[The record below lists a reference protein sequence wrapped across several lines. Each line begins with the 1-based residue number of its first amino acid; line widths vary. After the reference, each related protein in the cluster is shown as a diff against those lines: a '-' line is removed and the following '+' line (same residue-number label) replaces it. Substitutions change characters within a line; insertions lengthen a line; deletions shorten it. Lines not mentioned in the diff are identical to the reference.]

1 MGIKADASLEMRD
14 ILGLVSNR
22 DPHDLKPGQAEEQVN
37 VMVLRPGEMMV
48 RRGLRELQFDSDD
61 T

>member
-1 MGIKADASLEMRD
+1 MGIKADTQIEMRD

-22 DPHDLKPGQAEEQVN
+22 DPHDLRPGQAEEQVN
-37 VMVLRPGEMMV
+37 IMILRPGEMMI
-48 RRGLRELQFDSDD
+48 RRGLKELVFDTDD

>member
-1 MGIKADASLEMRD
+1 MGIKADSSVEMRD

-48 RRGLRELQFDSDD
+48 RRGLRELVFDADD

>member
-1 MGIKADASLEMRD
+1 MGIKADAAIEMRD

-48 RRGLRELQFDSDD
+48 RRGLRELSFDADD